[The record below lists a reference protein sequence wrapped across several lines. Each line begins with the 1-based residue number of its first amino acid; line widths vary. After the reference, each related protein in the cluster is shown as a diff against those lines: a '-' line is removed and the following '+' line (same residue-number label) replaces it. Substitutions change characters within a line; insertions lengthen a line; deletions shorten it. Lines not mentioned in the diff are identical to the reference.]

1 MKLFSGNKNYKS
13 IYKKYLL
20 ISLGAAIFMIAV
32 CTAFFFICGG
42 VINRR
47 ILNELLRESERA
59 AYDAEEHIE
68 GNIKTLSAV
77 SYFVEEDNLSYS
89 LSRLKEVKNDIDCY
103 MLGILSREGV
113 LYSTENNEYDVQGI
127 ECFNDVLSGGV
138 VQCEKF
144 EYGGE
149 SYFLYGVPVYRG
161 NVVAG
166 GVCLTDTISDFTDT
180 FFTSDYISLALISC
194 EGAILA
200 ESGDLVESSYN
211 IVNILSRE
219 NIQRYN
225 EAAALSRPVLLKEN
239 INGSGARI
247 QTMPLSVNDYV
258 LISIITD
265 AGYNSVI
272 LEYFYLI
279 VFAFLIFMV
288 ILAAIII
295 FSLSYF
301 KKANLNVLEKMRRFS
316 EASKILK
323 VSYMHHSYKRPGTVS
338 YSSSALDNDFGYT
351 ITEFE
356 NLFKNRL
363 EYIIYSEDR
372 IRVFRDFEDF
382 YNSTDSRRKISFRI
396 VGRDKKIMWY
406 SDEMTKD
413 LKNEQIISLIMPINE
428 IAELQKKNDFLSKRL
443 DLLSR
448 ASSYYV
454 FELNIKDRELFVSEN
469 LKERLG
475 YVIQAQ
481 DCFKQSVRERLLS
494 PHSRKELEAMI
505 RSYKRGDRTIS
516 GNLTV
521 MAADGS
527 HVRFHIEAEVIGAII
542 KDETRILAIL
552 NEVHILK

>member
-1 MKLFSGNKNYKS
+1 
-13 IYKKYLL
+13 IYKRYLL
-20 ISLGAAIFMIAV
+20 ISLCAVFLMIAV

-42 VINRR
+42 VIKRR

-68 GNIKTLSAV
+68 GSIKALSAV
-77 SYFVEEDNLSYS
+77 SYFVEVDNLNYS
-89 LSRLKEVKNDIDCY
+89 LSQLKEAKNDIDCN
-103 MLGILSREGV
+103 MLGILNREGV
-113 LYSTENNEYDVQGI
+113 FYSTESSEYDVRGI
-127 ECFNDVLSGGV
+127 DCFNEILSGEV
-138 VQCEKF
+138 VQCKKF

-149 SYFLYGVPVYRG
+149 SYFLYGVPVYIG
-161 NVVAG
+161 NVVVG
-166 GVCLTDTISDFTDT
+166 GLWLTYTISDFTDT
-180 FFTSDYISLALISC
+180 FFTSDYISLALISG

-211 IVNILSRE
+211 IGNILSKE
-219 NIQRYN
+219 NIRLYN
-225 EAAALSRPVLLKEN
+225 DAAALGRPVLLKEN
-239 INGSGARI
+239 INGTGARI
-247 QTMPLSVNDYV
+247 QTLPLSVNDYV

-272 LEYFYLI
+272 LQYFYLI
-279 VFAFLIFMV
+279 VAAFVIFLIIM
-288 ILAAIII
+288 AAVII

-301 KKANLNVLEKMRRFS
+301 KKANVSVLEKMRRFS
-316 EASKILK
+316 EASRILQ
-323 VSYMHHSYKRPGTVS
+323 VTYMHHGYTRPGTVS

-351 ITEFE
+351 INEFE
-356 NLFKNRL
+356 SLFKNRL

-372 IRVFRDFEDF
+372 ARVFRDFEDF
-382 YNSTDSRRKISFRI
+382 YNSSESRRKISFRI
-396 VGRDKKIMWY
+396 VDKEKKIKWY
-406 SDEMTKD
+406 TDEMTKD

-428 IAELQKKNDFLSKRL
+428 LAELQGKNDFLSKRL

-454 FELNIKDRELFVSEN
+454 FELNIKDRELFVTEN

-527 HVRFHIEAEVIGAII
+527 HVRFHVEAEVIGAII

-552 NEVHILK
+552 NEVHILR